1 MSGHSL
7 AKKMQDNIP
16 SSCILGALCI
26 RKKSCL
32 FSLWIWTQLCSC
44 YPVFV
49 FTKTGGLFTLWVWTQ
64 LCSCYPVFVFT
75 KTGSLFTLWIWT
87 QLCSCYPVFV
97 FTKTGGLF
105 TLWVSH
111 AFWFKDFVEFFCG
124 EEAESYACIFQGN
137 VFVESLVCR
146 FCRILISDVRVE
158 RCYEH
163 Q

>member
-1 MSGHSL
+1 MAADGNMSGHSL

-32 FSLWIWTQLCSC
+32 FS
-44 YPVFV
+44 
-49 FTKTGGLFTLWVWTQ
+49 
-64 LCSCYPVFVFT
+64 
-75 KTGSLFTLWIWT
+75 LWIWT